1 MQELCYFVIYAVTH
15 QTNMGVA
22 EQKSQTDQVAT
33 ALNQMVAT
41 VTEVARSAGSS
52 PTPDVR
58 AQPGTPR
65 NRRRHEPSSGLRGL
79 HPRHGNQRSAC

>member
-1 MQELCYFVIYAVTH
+1 MSDDSMLGGGVLH
-15 QTNMGVA
+15 Q
-22 EQKSQTDQVAT
+22 KIRIRWT
-33 ALNQMVAT
+33 A
-41 VTEVARSAGSS
+41 EVARSAGSP

-79 HPRHGNQRSAC
+79 HPRHGNQRSAY